1 MIPLRAIFPSNKS
14 FGKLRLFVELWGAG
28 AGGLTPEESDKIRD
42 SAIGALRKMPDCS
55 IGFLKISS
63 SEPEPL
69 GSGTLVRVGR
79 ARGIITA
86 AHVWEAM
93 ECHDRVGFYLNST
106 RRSEIQSALALTS
119 DLVTTIVEAKP
130 RDEAGPDLAFIKLPD
145 RTASLLEMH
154 GVFLNVDRHRDIV
167 DEQTKTDDATHDA
180 VVGMIAEWEPS
191 VTMRGEARVVRLN
204 ALTNVGVAWD
214 LEDGREGCDRL
225 RFTPMPEQ
233 GFMLPNSYG
242 GVSGGGLF
250 RVFVNEESESRVS
263 LFGLAY
269 WETMKDGKADE
280 IICHG
285 PQSIYGK
292 LFPWSKSGG
301 DNEPWRYLA

>member
-1 MIPLRAIFPSNKS
+1 M
-14 FGKLRLFVELWGAG
+14 
-28 AGGLTPEESDKIRD
+28 TPEESDKIRD
-42 SAIGALRKMPDCS
+42 SAIGALRKMADCS

-167 DEQTKTDDATHDA
+167 DEQTKTDDAT
-180 VVGMIAEWEPS
+180 MTLWWE
-191 VTMRGEARVVRLN
+191 
-204 ALTNVGVAWD
+204 
-214 LEDGREGCDRL
+214 
-225 RFTPMPEQ
+225 
-233 GFMLPNSYG
+233 
-242 GVSGGGLF
+242 
-250 RVFVNEESESRVS
+250 
-263 LFGLAY
+263 
-269 WETMKDGKADE
+269 
-280 IICHG
+280 
-285 PQSIYGK
+285 
-292 LFPWSKSGG
+292 
-301 DNEPWRYLA
+301 